1 MKILIADDEELI
13 RFTLRD
19 MIEKSPLEAEI
30 LEASGGRQL
39 IRRFRREKPDLVLAD
54 IRMPGCSGLEA
65 MEELR
70 DEEGHWIILTGH
82 ADFEYARSALKLGAL
97 DYLLKPPSSEELLAA
112 LERAEKLLPEN
123 KRFPQ
128 TDMPGEGGES
138 GESSGS
144 ALVDRAVRII
154 GKRYKEELGIAQ
166 VAYDLNVTPNYLSS
180 QFRRHTGKAFTRYIT
195 DKRIAAARDLMENS
209 NLNIKEISS
218 GLGYRS
224 SRHFAALFRKETG
237 TSPSDYIRLHRK

>member
-1 MKILIADDEELI
+1 MKILIADDEELV
-13 RFTLRD
+13 RFSLKD
-19 MIEKSPLEAEI
+19 MIDKSSLNAEI

-39 IRRFRREKPDLVLAD
+39 IRTFREERPDLVLAD

-65 MEELR
+65 MKELR
-70 DEEGHWIILTGH
+70 DEEGYWIILTGH

-97 DYLLKPPSSEELLAA
+97 DYLLKPPSPEELLAA
-112 LERAEKLLPEN
+112 LRRAEKLLPEPE
-123 KRFPQ
+123 RE
-128 TDMPGEGGES
+128 DGDREAE
-138 GESSGS
+138 ESSGS
-144 ALVDRAVRII
+144 LLVDRAVRII
-154 GKRYKEELGIAQ
+154 DKRYKEELGIAQ

-195 DKRIAAARDLMENS
+195 EKRMALARDLMENS

-224 SRHFAALFRKETG
+224 SRHFAALFRRETG
-237 TSPSDYIRLHRK
+237 ESPSDYIKVHRK